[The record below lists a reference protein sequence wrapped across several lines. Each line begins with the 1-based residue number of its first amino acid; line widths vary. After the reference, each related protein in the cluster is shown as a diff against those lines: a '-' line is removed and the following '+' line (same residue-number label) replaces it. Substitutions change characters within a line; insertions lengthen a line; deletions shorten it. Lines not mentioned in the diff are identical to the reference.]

1 MDKQVCNCSNDATDV
16 CNDHSLYLCAQH
28 NKEHECKTI
37 KLKTYI
43 NKVNWKEE
51 DLVNSLKAIEF
62 EHGKNKAALLDINK
76 TMVQNLKSIKEDLNK
91 GLDQLISTYEKKIE
105 DVIENNSK
113 CQSEGIK
120 KTINRFNENN
130 DYIKLNHFIDSL
142 SYGKI
147 RKTERDVSKT
157 LSKLM
162 DNDSVYNHIELF
174 LNSVKNQVT
183 SIKEVVGKVSYDDIN
198 NASKVKES
206 CYHEIAEIIHKETKC
221 FELKKESAKNEIEKS
236 FIRTMVMKPETK
248 KETETDNKEQM
259 PLRIRHNSFRRGTA
273 LIENSLADK
282 IKLMSQN
289 LKKIETES
297 EDESINSSS
306 FENSEEEFEDFESDD
321 DAESDNEEFKEEFN
335 LSKEELKS
343 LLKET
348 IAEVEKEEFYNMEEK
363 PKVTTYLNGLNKRLE
378 EVLQR
383 LILNFNKL

>member
-378 EVLQR
+378 EVLQK

>member
-62 EHGKNKAALLDINK
+62 EHGKNKTALLDINK

-248 KETETDNKEQM
+248 KETETDNKEQT